1 MLEERP
7 EESKEIKSSGEK
19 KKHNQRMREG
29 RALGRKPGR
38 DASKQSILTIKV
50 RQGSWE
56 QKRGGTET
64 SLGRSWSEGRR

>member
-1 MLEERP
+1 
-7 EESKEIKSSGEK
+7 
-19 KKHNQRMREG
+19 MREG

-50 RQGSWE
+50 RQGRWE